1 MTSRRQVLPRQ
12 VFTPTQGTPPPSH
25 YLLFFEDTN
34 SYQIVARSSLKK
46 INGDVVF
53 IMIRNKLVKTKSAY
67 HGSLEE
73 CNSEYLR
80 LTRVSQNESFNDD
93 DGHSITDPITLDLD
107 DSIMQNSMHPRT
119 GPLHSLL
126 SIEPRKRN
134 LTSIASPEKT
144 SDEEQEA
151 FADDETTSFIGGS
164 KRVHK
169 NSFELKSKKK
179 RSTNKSSVT
188 RCANDSNDENAEI
201 DVIENDHIKR
211 QKTQKSSNVLEGIGN
226 RINELNQKLIANS
239 SKFDQQ
245 MQKLYSKI
253 DRLSSNVNINT
264 HALEPYID
272 KSGERFQDKLM
283 FKNINL
289 LGVMATDYG
298 DYSRQILRII
308 FTGDELKTCILPPG
322 KAHLTREPL
331 DQERFTI
338 FLDAVRFKF
347 KLDSVNFGL
356 FYKSLLRRK
365 LTDFLIEERR
375 REDVQITRQLLKQN
389 TMQRTIASPVPHEFD
404 K

>member
-1 MTSRRQVLPRQ
+1 MLM
-12 VFTPTQGTPPPSH
+12 
-25 YLLFFEDTN
+25 
-34 SYQIVARSSLKK
+34 AA
-46 INGDVVF
+46 
-53 IMIRNKLVKTKSAY
+53 TKS
-67 HGSLEE
+67 
-73 CNSEYLR
+73 
-80 LTRVSQNESFNDD
+80 
-93 DGHSITDPITLDLD
+93 
-107 DSIMQNSMHPRT
+107 
-119 GPLHSLL
+119 
-126 SIEPRKRN
+126 K
-134 LTSIASPEKT
+134 
-144 SDEEQEA
+144 QEA

-188 RCANDSNDENAEI
+188 RCANDSNDENFEI

-211 QKTQKSSNVLEGIGN
+211 QKTEKHIWLVFSYRSNTMNNSLIYVLGSNVLEGIDN

-245 MQKLYSKI
+245 MQKLYSKM

-308 FTGDELKTCILPPG
+308 FTGDELKTCILPLV

-375 REDVQITRQLLKQN
+375 REDVQVTR
-389 TMQRTIASPVPHEFD
+389 
-404 K
+404 

>member
-1 MTSRRQVLPRQ
+1 
-12 VFTPTQGTPPPSH
+12 
-25 YLLFFEDTN
+25 
-34 SYQIVARSSLKK
+34 
-46 INGDVVF
+46 
-53 IMIRNKLVKTKSAY
+53 
-67 HGSLEE
+67 
-73 CNSEYLR
+73 
-80 LTRVSQNESFNDD
+80 
-93 DGHSITDPITLDLD
+93 
-107 DSIMQNSMHPRT
+107 
-119 GPLHSLL
+119 
-126 SIEPRKRN
+126 
-134 LTSIASPEKT
+134 
-144 SDEEQEA
+144 QEA

-188 RCANDSNDENAEI
+188 RCANDSNDENFEI

-211 QKTQKSSNVLEGIGN
+211 QKTEKHIWLVFSYRKGIDN

-245 MQKLYSKI
+245 MQKLYSKM

-308 FTGDELKTCILPPG
+308 FTGDELKTCILPLV

-375 REDVQITRQLLKQN
+375 REDVQVTR
-389 TMQRTIASPVPHEFD
+389 
-404 K
+404 

>member
-1 MTSRRQVLPRQ
+1 
-12 VFTPTQGTPPPSH
+12 
-25 YLLFFEDTN
+25 
-34 SYQIVARSSLKK
+34 
-46 INGDVVF
+46 
-53 IMIRNKLVKTKSAY
+53 
-67 HGSLEE
+67 
-73 CNSEYLR
+73 
-80 LTRVSQNESFNDD
+80 
-93 DGHSITDPITLDLD
+93 
-107 DSIMQNSMHPRT
+107 
-119 GPLHSLL
+119 
-126 SIEPRKRN
+126 
-134 LTSIASPEKT
+134 
-144 SDEEQEA
+144 QEA

-179 RSTNKSSVT
+179 RSTNESSVT
-188 RCANDSNDENAEI
+188 RCGNDS
-201 DVIENDHIKR
+201 
-211 QKTQKSSNVLEGIGN
+211 SSNVLEGIDN

-283 FKNINL
+283 FKNINF

-338 FLDAVRFKF
+338 FLGMQ
-347 KLDSVNFGL
+347 KLSF
-356 FYKSLLRRK
+356 
-365 LTDFLIEERR
+365 DFH
-375 REDVQITRQLLKQN
+375 Q
-389 TMQRTIASPVPHEFD
+389 S
-404 K
+404 